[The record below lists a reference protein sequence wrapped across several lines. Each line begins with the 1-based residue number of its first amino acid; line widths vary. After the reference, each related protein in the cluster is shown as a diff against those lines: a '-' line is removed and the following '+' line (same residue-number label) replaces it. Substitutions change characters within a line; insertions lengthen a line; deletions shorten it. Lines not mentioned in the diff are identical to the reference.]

1 MANGKK
7 KTYLRNVGDIATLRF
22 TYEKIAREQAQQQ
35 YCNIHSQLA
44 YQKGFMDA
52 VDMYVKPKRRSEDKA
67 ADDSMLQ
74 DIID

>member
-1 MANGKK
+1 MGRGKPR
-7 KTYLRNVGDIATLRF
+7 TYLRKPGEVAVIRY
-22 TYEKIAREQAQQQ
+22 TYEKLASEMSKQQ

-52 VDMYVKPKRRSEDKA
+52 VDMYVKPKKRSEEA
-67 ADDSMLQ
+67 AKEDSMLQ